1 MTLQEL
7 ETLALQTAL
16 KAYGYKSIKEVVD
29 HRFFK
34 NLSGFIL
41 KALRQVQ
48 DDTKAQTEKICG
60 LIMKVSIDEARI
72 LGEKEGAYRANSLPP
87 ISGGLTKLEWMA
99 SQLMAGHKF
108 TAKEAVNVAK
118 SLMEELDRER
128 SKGEP

>member
-1 MTLQEL
+1 MTLEEL

-16 KAYGYKSIKEVVD
+16 KAYGYQSIKEVVD
-29 HRFFK
+29 HRFK
-34 NLSGFIL
+34 NLPGFIL

-48 DDTKAQTEKICG
+48 DDTKARTEKICG

-87 ISGGLTKLEWMA
+87 EKRGLTKLEWMT

-108 TAKEAVNVAK
+108 TAKQAVTVAK